1 MNSINSI
8 IINSSECNRRKFEN
22 DNEINC
28 AFMNSRLCNY
38 GLNMSFVNV
47 IIFLNE
53 FKNENDINQMV
64 GRANR
69 FPRKRE
75 DVIKLFFMKKI

>member
-1 MNSINSI
+1 
-8 IINSSECNRRKFEN
+8 
-22 DNEINC
+22 
-28 AFMNSRLCNY
+28 MNSRLCNY

-53 FKNENDINQMV
+53 FKNKNDINQMV

-75 DVIKLFFMKKI
+75 DVLQLFFMKKV

>member
-1 MNSINSI
+1 
-8 IINSSECNRRKFEN
+8 
-22 DNEINC
+22 
-28 AFMNSRLCNY
+28 MNSRLCNY